1 MTPQVRFE
9 LEQLLSALC
18 DGSLTE
24 PEHTRLESML
34 TADSE
39 CRRHY
44 LEYVDLHADLLA
56 APGLPAGDFAQP
68 ATPPPARPRQWR
80 RLAATLSLVAA
91 TLIVS
96 VVLQVLW
103 SQRPR
108 GPRNDGSD
116 GALPPLATLA
126 KTSNCSWDG
135 PVRPKDTARI
145 GAEEL

>member
-1 MTPQVRFE
+1 

-68 ATPPPARPRQWR
+68 PKPSPAGPRHGR
-80 RLAATLSLVAA
+80 GLGATLSLVAA

-96 VVLQVLW
+96 GVLQFLW
-103 SQRPR
+103 SQRRR

-126 KTSNCSWDG
+126 QTFNCSWDG
-135 PVRPKDTARI
+135 SVRPKARARI
-145 GAEEL
+145 GAEELRLRSGFA